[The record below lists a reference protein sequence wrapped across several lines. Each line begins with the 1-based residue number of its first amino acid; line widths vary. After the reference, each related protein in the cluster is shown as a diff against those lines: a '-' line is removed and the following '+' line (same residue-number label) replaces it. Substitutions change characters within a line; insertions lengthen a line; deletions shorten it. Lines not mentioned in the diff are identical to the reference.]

1 MLKCVWHFLND
12 PACVGAR
19 AEALCVICGAISVS
33 RYTDKRQWLCD
44 DHWPSDNKVRRAWW
58 AAIQWG
64 KAVPPN
70 AEAIKI
76 IEDYFGCQQH
86 QTDNID

>member
-1 MLKCVWHFLND
+1 MVLQEPRCI
-12 PACVGAR
+12 
-19 AEALCVICGAISVS
+19 ICGATCIS
-33 RYTDKRQWLCD
+33 RYTGKRQWLCD

-64 KAVPPN
+64 EAVPPS

-76 IEDYFGCQQH
+76 IEDYYEHNARTIATNQ
-86 QTDNID
+86 